1 MISGRIGNICL
12 NRNMFKENTE
22 QQWYVMRD
30 LKRRN
35 AKEPAYKQLQE
46 SGVKV
51 FVPMKWQLVIRK
63 GKKVREEVPFIQDLL
78 FVCDSRQH
86 LDPIVEKTR
95 TLQYRWLRNTYREP
109 MTVSDSE
116 MEKFMFAISQSE
128 SPRYYLPEEITPQM
142 YGRKIKIIGGSLNGY
157 EGALITK
164 KGSKSRWLL
173 IEIKDCLAAGIEV
186 LPEYI
191 QFV

>member
-1 MISGRIGNICL
+1 
-12 NRNMFKENTE
+12 
-22 QQWYVMRD
+22 MRD

-128 SPRYYLPEEITPQM
+128 SPQVLFA
-142 YGRKIKIIGGSLNGY
+142 GRDYSANVR
-157 EGALITK
+157 T
-164 KGSKSRWLL
+164 
-173 IEIKDCLAAGIEV
+173 
-186 LPEYI
+186 
-191 QFV
+191 

>member
-1 MISGRIGNICL
+1 
-12 NRNMFKENTE
+12 
-22 QQWYVMRD
+22 
-30 LKRRN
+30 
-35 AKEPAYKQLQE
+35 
-46 SGVKV
+46 
-51 FVPMKWQLVIRK
+51 
-63 GKKVREEVPFIQDLL
+63 
-78 FVCDSRQH
+78 
-86 LDPIVEKTR
+86 
-95 TLQYRWLRNTYREP
+95 

-173 IEIKDCLAAGIEV
+173 IEIKDCLAAGVEV

>member
-1 MISGRIGNICL
+1 
-12 NRNMFKENTE
+12 
-22 QQWYVMRD
+22 MRD

-116 MEKFMFAISQSE
+116 MENSCLQSASQN
-128 SPRYYLPEEITPQM
+128 PPGIIC
-142 YGRKIKIIGGSLNGY
+142 RKRLLRKCTDVKSKLLVVRST
-157 EGALITK
+157 AM
-164 KGSKSRWLL
+164 KGL
-173 IEIKDCLAAGIEV
+173 
-186 LPEYI
+186 
-191 QFV
+191 

>member
-1 MISGRIGNICL
+1 
-12 NRNMFKENTE
+12 
-22 QQWYVMRD
+22 MRD

-86 LDPIVEKTR
+86 LDPIVEKNR
-95 TLQYRWLRNTYREP
+95 TYREP

-173 IEIKDCLAAGIEV
+173 IEIKDCLAAGVEV

>member
-1 MISGRIGNICL
+1 
-12 NRNMFKENTE
+12 
-22 QQWYVMRD
+22 MRD

-86 LDPIVEKTR
+86 LDPIVEKPEPF
-95 TLQYRWLRNTYREP
+95 NTAGCVIP
-109 MTVSDSE
+109 
-116 MEKFMFAISQSE
+116 
-128 SPRYYLPEEITPQM
+128 
-142 YGRKIKIIGGSLNGY
+142 IGN
-157 EGALITK
+157 
-164 KGSKSRWLL
+164 R
-173 IEIKDCLAAGIEV
+173 
-186 LPEYI
+186 
-191 QFV
+191 

>member
-1 MISGRIGNICL
+1 MP
-12 NRNMFKENTE
+12 KENTE

-86 LDPIVEKTR
+86 LDPIVEKNR
-95 TLQYRWLRNTYREP
+95 TLQYRWLRNTYRES